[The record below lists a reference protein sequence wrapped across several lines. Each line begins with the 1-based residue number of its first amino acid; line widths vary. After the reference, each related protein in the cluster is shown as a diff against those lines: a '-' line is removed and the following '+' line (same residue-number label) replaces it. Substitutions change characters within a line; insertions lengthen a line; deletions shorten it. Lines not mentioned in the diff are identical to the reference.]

1 MRFEEM
7 LNERDDQMIVQT
19 ELVILLMEDSHNHG
33 PLLA

>member
-7 LNERDDQMIVQT
+7 LNERDDHSDGVGH
-19 ELVILLMEDSHNHG
+19 LVDGDSHNHG